1 MHKWLHFMH
10 QIISINIQWI
20 SNVERNEE
28 VFDIQTKTHLL
39 WHIYNQ
45 YQTIWPLLVPGLEC
59 WPPRP
64 GPSPSSPPPSPSWPG
79 WRSRRRSPGAAGPPP
94 VHRTVLYMRDERGYA
109 VIMFNQQ
116 CHIINSSSI
125 ISMLIV
131 HKDENIAVHYCT
143 PHPHIRSR
151 EEYEVCWKLCACW
164 QLTADSLIS
173 YLCVIL
179 HEAPDEGGLAHA
191 AVPHHVHPARVQHA
205 HH

>member
-1 MHKWLHFMH
+1 MH

-79 WRSRRRSPGAAGPPP
+79 WQSRRRSPGAAGPPP
-94 VHRTVLYMRDERGYA
+94 VHRTVLYMRDERGHA

-116 CHIINSSSI
+116 FIHPSYPCWFSTRMKILLFITAHRIRTSEAGKNMRFAENSVRADS
-125 ISMLIV
+125 
-131 HKDENIAVHYCT
+131 
-143 PHPHIRSR
+143 
-151 EEYEVCWKLCACW
+151 W
-164 QLTADSLIS
+164 QLTALFPTSVLFSMKRLMRVVLPTPRSPTTYTRHVFSTLITS
-173 YLCVIL
+173 Q
-179 HEAPDEGGLAHA
+179 G
-191 AVPHHVHPARVQHA
+191 
-205 HH
+205 

>member
-1 MHKWLHFMH
+1 MH

-45 YQTIWPLLVPGLEC
+45 YQTIWSLLVPGLEC

-94 VHRTVLYMRDERGYA
+94 VHRTVLYMRDERGHA
-109 VIMFNQQ
+109 VIMF
-116 CHIINSSSI
+116 IMFISSYPYDCPQGW
-125 ISMLIV
+125 
-131 HKDENIAVHYCT
+131 KYCCSLLHT
-143 PHPHIRSR
+143 ASAHQKPGRI
-151 EEYEVCWKLCACW
+151 WGLLKTLCV
-164 QLTADSLIS
+164 LTADSWQPYFLPRCCS
-173 YLCVIL
+173 PWSAWWGWSCPRRGPPPRTPGTCS
-179 HEAPDEGGLAHA
+179 ARSSLA
-191 AVPHHVHPARVQHA
+191 RDN
-205 HH
+205 

>member
-1 MHKWLHFMH
+1 MNIKCREKWRGIWYTTL
-10 QIISINIQWI
+10 
-20 SNVERNEE
+20 
-28 VFDIQTKTHLL
+28 QTKTHLL

-45 YQTIWPLLVPGLEC
+45 YQTIWSPLVPGLEC

-79 WRSRRRSPGAAGPPP
+79 WRSRRRSPGVAGQPP

-125 ISMLIV
+125 HLIHV
-131 HKDENIAVHYCT
+131 DCPQGWKYCCSLLHT
-143 PHPHIRSR
+143 ASAHQKPGRI
-151 EEYEVCWKLCACW
+151 WGLLKTLCV
-164 QLTADSLIS
+164 LTADSLIS
-173 YLCVIL
+173 YLGVVL

-191 AVPHHVHPARVQHA
+191 AVPHHKHPARVQHA